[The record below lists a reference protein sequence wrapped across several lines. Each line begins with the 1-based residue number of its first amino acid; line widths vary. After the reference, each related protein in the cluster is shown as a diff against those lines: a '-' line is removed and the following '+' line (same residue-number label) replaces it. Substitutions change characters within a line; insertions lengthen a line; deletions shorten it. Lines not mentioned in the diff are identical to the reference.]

1 MQSLQPTTPIENV
14 ATFVRALGAAVVAM
28 MGGNRLAN
36 PVIGA
41 IIDRIRICQH
51 RFLRLIAHLAAGTWK
66 PRRYHGRKPAA
77 AAARPRQP
85 SLLPR
90 HFGWL
95 LPLVQDA
102 IGHGGQL
109 QSLLQDPAMLALLA
123 QAPVQMARVFRPLCW
138 MLRLEPPPI
147 LAARRRAKAPPP
159 RKTPR
164 KSPPRAKP
172 PKARPVR
179 LAPQASPT
187 PPAPPGPPAPP
198 VARGPP
204 LRA

>member
-14 ATFVRALGAAVVAM
+14 ATFVRALGTAVVAM

-147 LAARRRAKAPPP
+147 LAARRRAKTPPP

-164 KSPPRAKP
+164 KSPPRSSP
-172 PKARPVR
+172 PRAQRTPAASAAPAVRPA
-179 LAPQASPT
+179 L
-187 PPAPPGPPAPP
+187 PAP
-198 VARGPP
+198 RGPP